1 MTESRSRD
9 LNDFAIGAIV
19 FERFRILEPIA
30 SGAKG
35 RVYRAVDTILDT
47 EVALKVMLSDAR
59 NERDLV
65 RFQSEAKLASK
76 MNHQNIAKIND
87 FGLYND
93 IPFLSMEFVAG
104 ESLDQLLKRKK
115 TLTIPEFLEVF
126 FQVCDAL
133 IHAHKQSIVHR
144 DIKPGNIAI
153 SERPNGSWKVKVL
166 DFGIAK
172 LLDERPDEAGKLT
185 PTGNLVGSPFYM
197 SPEQGQGLEVTTR
210 SDNYALGCV
219 MWHCLTGEPPFQSE
233 TVLETITQHIQ
244 SPPPKLNVDSD
255 HPITENFAAVLEGL
269 LSKGPHQR
277 PDIETTVVPALV
289 ELQDSL
295 DREIEKSSQTDAEK
309 SIEEKSLK
317 SKKSRFDLK
326 LVILMSAILLTAAGF
341 GIATVVN
348 HTSSQE
354 KLPPV
359 SAPVPDRWF
368 IETVDNFAQSH
379 TDDQLADAERT
390 TLHLSGNCTDEH
402 LRQLANNQFLKKLE
416 LIETDFD
423 DRVFPLLAKIPNLE
437 AVDLSATQVS
447 KLTNVGSCKKLIIL
461 DLKATQISDS
471 SLEQLRPLTEL
482 RTLKLNDTKITDKG
496 IARLVKILPKLSD
509 LDLTRTPITSKA
521 SDSLAELPWRA
532 RMILNGTDIDLQAA
546 KKILRGPR
554 MFAADFKNCPKIS
567 SSDVEQLRVEFPSV
581 GFGDTPS
588 LETTFKQEIDKAQAS
603 GDIPLQM
610 AKTKEL
616 LELMRKRF
624 GEVDDE
630 RVSTLYASVASLYS
644 QIREEENSLIY
655 ANKAIAIAKHM
666 NNPVWLRDIYT
677 LKATSLTR
685 LKRYAETAEALEQAI
700 KCEEIANGPETDWA
714 LSQTL
719 SLGGALREAGQ
730 VERAITTFDKL
741 ASVYKRKRGLNS
753 LEYSSTLLQLGNCYL
768 RLKKFDLADQK
779 FSFVA
784 SRIKADPQLWKE
796 GVPNAQ
802 AVTTYNALCQLELI
816 RGNTKQALQLSNIA
830 MERMKNARLPLVDR
844 IALTT
849 QHGLLLD
856 ANGLTREA
864 AEFKRKASVLIEL
877 RNKRSESKREKRQ
890 AVGSKIREGAT
901 QDAREDAPDE

>member
-1 MTESRSRD
+1 MTESRPRD

-93 IPFLSMEFVAG
+93 IPFLSMEFVEG
-104 ESLDQLLKRKK
+104 ESLEQLLKRKR

-244 SPPPKLNVDSD
+244 SPPPKLNVDSN
-255 HPITENFAAVLEGL
+255 HPITANFAAIMEGL
-269 LSKGPHQR
+269 LSKDPLQR

-295 DREIEKSSQTDAEK
+295 DRKV
-309 SIEEKSLK
+309 EETAQSDPAKTQDDEPKK
-317 SKKSRFDLK
+317 SKSPRFDRRALIFSS
-326 LVILMSAILLTAAGF
+326 VIILIFAGLAIAAAMHH
-341 GIATVVN
+341 I
-348 HTSSQE
+348 SSQE
-354 KLPPV
+354 QL
-359 SAPVPDRWF
+359 APVPGHLPDRWF
-368 IETVDNFAQSH
+368 IETVDDFALNH
-379 TDDQLADAERT
+379 TDKQLADKERT

-437 AVDLSATQVS
+437 AVDLSATEVS
-447 KLTNVGSCKKLIIL
+447 KLTDVGSCKKLTIL
-461 DLKATQISDS
+461 DLKATQITDS

-496 IARLVKILPKLSD
+496 VARLVKIQPKLND

-521 SDSLAELPWRA
+521 ADYLAELQWRG
-532 RMILNGTDIDLQAA
+532 RMILNGTEIDLAAA
-546 KKILRGPR
+546 KKILRGPL
-554 MFAADFKNCPKIS
+554 MFAAEFKNCPKIS
-567 SSDVEQLRVEFPSV
+567 PSDVERLRVEFPSV

-610 AKTKEL
+610 AKTKQL

-644 QIREEENSLIY
+644 QIREEENALTY
-655 ANKAIAIAKHM
+655 VNKAIAIAKHM
-666 NNPVWLRDIYT
+666 NNPVWLRDVYS
-677 LKATSLTR
+677 LKATSLAR
-685 LKRYAETAEALEQAI
+685 LKRYAESAQALEQAI
-700 KCEEIANGPETDWA
+700 KCEEIANGLETDWA

-741 ASVYKRKRGLNS
+741 ASVYKRKKGLNS
-753 LEYSSTLLQLGNCYL
+753 LEYSSTLLQVGDCYL
-768 RLKKFDLADQK
+768 RLKKFDLADKK

-784 SRIKADPQLWKE
+784 SRIKADPQLWKD

-802 AVTTYNALCQLELI
+802 AVTTYNALCQLEVI
-816 RGNTKQALQLSNIA
+816 RGNKKHALELSNLA
-830 MERMKNARLPLVDR
+830 MERMKTAKLPLLDR

-849 QHGLLLD
+849 QHGILLEE
-856 ANGLTREA
+856 NGFVRES
-864 AEFKRKASVLIEL
+864 AEFKRKASVLIDL

-890 AVGSKIREGAT
+890 AARSKIREGDNP
-901 QDAREDAPDE
+901 DAREEVRKK